1 MCFGTFSLWPFLFN
15 IFVRSLGTGRNGV
28 LSFRPLVASDITLVS
43 KHSVYK
49 DIFIHSFIHFSFFF
63 FFFFFVQAFRQR
75 QQVQAVAL
83 DIQAAY
89 DTVWQV
95 GLVEKMA
102 RLRID
107 RHLIEWTR
115 GFLCD
120 RVSVL
125 EVGSAHLEVRPIC
138 GVPQGSPASPILF
151 LIYINDLLQK
161 LGGVQ
166 RVNRQAFADDL
177 FL

>member
-1 MCFGTFSLWPFLFN
+1 ME
-15 IFVRSLGTGRNGV
+15 
-28 LSFRPLVASDITLVS
+28 TLVS
-43 KHSVYK
+43 RRL
-49 DIFIHSFIHFSFFF
+49 ISFLETKCLLSPYQFGFRAGKEIMQACGRLTDDV
-63 FFFFFVQAFRQR
+63 VQAFRQR

-83 DIQAAY
+83 DIQAPY
-89 DTVWQV
+89 DTVWKV

-102 RLRID
+102 RLGID

-125 EVGSAHLEVRPIC
+125 VVGSAHLEVRPSC

-177 FL
+177 FLWIVGVFRDGGAHPELI